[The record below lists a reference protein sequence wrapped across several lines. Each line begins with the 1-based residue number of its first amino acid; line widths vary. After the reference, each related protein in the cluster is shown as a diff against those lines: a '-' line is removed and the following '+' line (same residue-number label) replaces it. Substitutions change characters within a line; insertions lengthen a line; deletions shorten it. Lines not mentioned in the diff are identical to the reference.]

1 MTKTPNAS
9 LARRW
14 AGTTITKQADSKRF
28 GFTPMQRGRAANFA
42 FLALLFL
49 ALPSFAHASPF
60 DGMIQNVS
68 TLFTG
73 PIATAGAAIGCVIGG
88 IAFAT
93 GEPGAKRNVAGLAF
107 GVALAI
113 GAVNVVTWLSA

>member
-1 MTKTPNAS
+1 MTQTLDIR

-14 AGTTITKQADSKRF
+14 ARHTFAKQADGRRF
-28 GFTPMQRGRAANFA
+28 GLTPVQRGRAANLA
-42 FLALLFL
+42 SLALLFL

-60 DGMIQNVS
+60 DGMITNVQ

-73 PIATAGAAIGCVIGG
+73 PIALAGAAIACVIGG
-88 IAFAT
+88 IAWAT
-93 GEPGAKRNVAGLAF
+93 GDPGAKRNIAGIAF
-107 GVALAI
+107 GGALAI

>member
-1 MTKTPNAS
+1 
-9 LARRW
+9 
-14 AGTTITKQADSKRF
+14 
-28 GFTPMQRGRAANFA
+28 MQRGRAANFA

>member
-1 MTKTPNAS
+1 MTKKLDSS

-14 AGTTITKQADSKRF
+14 ARKTITKQADGTRF
-28 GFTPMQRGRAANFA
+28 GFTPVQRGRAASFA
-42 FLALLFL
+42 FLTLLFL
-49 ALPSFAHASPF
+49 AFPSFARASPF

>member
-1 MTKTPNAS
+1 MSRPAS
-9 LARRW
+9 FFRP
-14 AGTTITKQADSKRF
+14 KQADNTRF
-28 GFTPMQRGRAANFA
+28 GFTPAQRGRATNLA
-42 FLALLFL
+42 FLVLLFL

-60 DGMIQNVS
+60 DGMITNVE

-73 PIATAGAAIGCVIGG
+73 PIATAGAAIACVIAG

-107 GVALAI
+107 GVALCI
-113 GAVNVVTWLSA
+113 GAVNVVSWLTA